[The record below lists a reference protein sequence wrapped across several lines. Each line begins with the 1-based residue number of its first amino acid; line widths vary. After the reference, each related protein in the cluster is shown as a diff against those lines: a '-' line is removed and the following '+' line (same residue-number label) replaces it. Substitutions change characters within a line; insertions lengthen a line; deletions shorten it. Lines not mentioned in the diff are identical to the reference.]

1 MALPERKKPAERN
14 KMIAA
19 VVLGAIALISLAYML
34 LGSSSSKPTTSNTN
48 KKTSSTTVV
57 SQKPAQ
63 TAAQVREQEGFI
75 PQEIRY
81 GNESPPSVPEAER
94 NIFAFYVPPPPKATP
109 IPTPIPTPTPTPPN
123 LVLASISPVN
133 VYAHTSDFTLDV
145 MGDKFTP
152 DTHIYIGGAELP
164 TRFVSPQQLSTK
176 VPAQLI
182 SFEGARQ
189 LVVRSRDGQLF
200 SSTAT
205 LNVMPAPV
213 PNYILIGI
221 TLRPGSNDT
230 AVLKEKS
237 SSEVLNA
244 QRGDVVGGRFRVTSI
259 SKSEVVL
266 VDTTLKIKYPLL
278 LTGDNSNP
286 NATGQPR
293 YQPPTSDEEPQL

>member
-14 KMIAA
+14 KMIVA
-19 VVLGAIALISLAYML
+19 VVLGAVALIALAYMF
-34 LGSSSSKPTTSNTN
+34 LGSSSSPKPTTSNTN
-48 KKTSSTTVV
+48 KRTPTSTVAG
-57 SQKPAQ
+57 KPSVQ
-63 TAAQVREQEGFI
+63 TLDDLRKDAGGYV
-75 PQEIRY
+75 PQIIRA
-81 GNESPPSVPEAER
+81 EFPQPSVPEAER
-94 NIFAFYVPPPPKATP
+94 NIFAFYVPPTPKPTP

-123 LVLASISPVN
+123 LVLSSISPVN
-133 VYAHTSDFTLDV
+133 VYAHTADFTLDV

-164 TRFVSPQQLSTK
+164 TRFISPQQLSTK

-189 LVVRSRDGQLF
+189 VVIRSRDGQLF

-213 PNYILIGI
+213 PNYTLIGI
-221 TLRPGSNDT
+221 TLRRGSNDT

-237 SSEVLNA
+237 SGEVLNK
-244 QRGDVVGGRFRVTSI
+244 QRGDIVGERFRVISI
-259 SKSEVVL
+259 SKSEVIL
-266 VDTTLKIKYPLL
+266 IDATLKIKYPLT

-293 YQPPTSDEEPQL
+293 YQPPTTDEEP